1 MTGNEWDIQKIAAIL
16 VQSLILS
23 IPFILFIHANNSPSE
38 VLPLTISQVRR
49 RVAGLKRRFA
59 PELTIIKL
67 RRIAEAVADDWTPD
81 QPPEPSDVIER
92 IAKAGFRLPTFA
104 SLARYLNDTRRHGDV
119 PDPGA
124 IVLNLLP
131 WANNDRYRELLRW
144 DLPAPAR

>member
-1 MTGNEWDIQKIAAIL
+1 MT
-16 VQSLILS
+16 V
-23 IPFILFIHANNSPSE
+23 
-38 VLPLTISQVRR
+38 SQLRR
-49 RVAGLKRRFA
+49 RVAALKRRFA

-81 QPPEPSDVIER
+81 QPPEPADVIQR

-104 SLARYLNDTRRHGDV
+104 SLGRYLNDTRRQGDV

-124 IVLNLLP
+124 IVLSLLP
-131 WANNDRYRELLRW
+131 WASKDRYCELLRW